1 MSDYVVIVGSMN
13 CDVIYL
19 QDRLPVRGETFQASE
34 ARVVPGG
41 KGANQAVQA
50 AKLGIKT
57 YMVSKVGR
65 DCFGRF
71 LKEELASYGAD
82 ASNVFDGCGTTGIAA
97 VHTLPDGVY
106 FSTVAPGTNF
116 ELTIDEICSLRELIC
131 GAKVVIVQNEVTPEV
146 TYEVIRMAS
155 ESDVY
160 VVYNAAPARDVPAEI
175 LAKTD
180 CLIVNEAE
188 ASFYLGSEIDSV
200 ESAKTKC
207 PPLLEKVKDILII
220 TLGKN
225 GSLLCSREGCV
236 HYPADDTIK
245 AVETTGSGDSYVGAF
260 AYMKAFGA
268 DNDTACRF
276 ASLVSQYTIT
286 KVGGQPS
293 MPTFADVEE
302 QWLQEKNA

>member
-1 MSDYVVIVGSMN
+1 MSDYVVVVGSMN

-19 QDRLPVRGETFQASE
+19 QERLPVRGETFQAFE
-34 ARVVPGG
+34 AKVVPGG

-57 YMVSKVGR
+57 YMVSKVGN
-65 DCFGRF
+65 DYFGRF
-71 LKEELASYGAD
+71 LKAELANYGAD
-82 ASNVFDGCGTTGIAA
+82 DSNVFAGCGMTGIAA

-106 FSTVAPGTNF
+106 FSTVAPGANF
-116 ELTIDEICSLRELIC
+116 ELTVEEIHSLKDLIR
-131 GAKVVIVQNEVTPEV
+131 GAKAVIVQNEVTPEA
-146 TYEVIRMAS
+146 TYEVIRIAA
-155 ESDVY
+155 ESNVY
-160 VVYNAAPARDVPAEI
+160 VVYNAAPAKDVPLEI

-188 ASFYLGSEIDSV
+188 ASFYLGSEINSV
-200 ESAKTKC
+200 ESAKAKC
-207 PPLLEKVKDILII
+207 SQLLQKVKDILII

-225 GSLLCSREGCV
+225 GSLLCSREGCT

-260 AYMKAFGA
+260 AYMKALGA

-293 MPTFADVEE
+293 MPTLADVEA
-302 QWLQEKNA
+302 QWIREKNA